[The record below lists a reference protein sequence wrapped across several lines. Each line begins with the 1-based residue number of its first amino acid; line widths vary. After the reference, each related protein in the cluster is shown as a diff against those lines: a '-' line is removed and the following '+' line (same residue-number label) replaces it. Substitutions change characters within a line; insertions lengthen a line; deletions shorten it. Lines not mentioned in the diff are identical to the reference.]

1 MARTLRNPTLDKRD
15 ARLRLKSGAKH
26 WGALGEL
33 GLHIGY
39 RRGPR
44 SGTWYARRMAEGR
57 YILTTLGATD
67 DATDADGRT
76 VLNYHQA
83 VAKARLW
90 WQSEGR
96 KALGLDEHKAGPYT
110 VGDACEDYLKY
121 FVAKGGKSEYA
132 TRRVIEVHIRPALGL
147 KDTAKLTSRHIRDWH
162 HALALAPKMLRTKRA
177 ARTRSAKPVDATD
190 GDAMRSRRASA
201 NRILTV
207 LKAVL
212 NHAWHERRLPSDE
225 AWRPVEPFKK
235 VDAPVVR
242 YLSRDECHLLVNTC
256 PTDLRTLVR
265 GALLTGARY
274 GELCRLRVAD
284 VNLDSGTL
292 AIRHAK
298 GGKPRHIILTDEGR
312 ELFTELTAG
321 RKSDANVFLRE
332 DGRGWGPAQQTRPI
346 RDACD
351 RAAIAPA
358 IGFHALRHTHA
369 TALAMAGVPMGVIA
383 KQLGHADSRITERH
397 YAHLAPSYVADTI
410 RASFPKLGLSG
421 GKSVSAL
428 RRT

>member
-1 MARTLRNPTLDKRD
+1 MARTLRNPTLDKRG

-44 SGTWYARRMAEGR
+44 SGTWYARRMAQGR

-90 WQSEGR
+90 WQSEGH

-162 HALALAPKMLRTKRA
+162 LRLHWPPRC
-177 ARTRSAKPVDATD
+177 
-190 GDAMRSRRASA
+190 
-201 NRILTV
+201 
-207 LKAVL
+207 
-212 NHAWHERRLPSDE
+212 
-225 AWRPVEPFKK
+225 F
-235 VDAPVVR
+235 
-242 YLSRDECHLLVNTC
+242 
-256 PTDLRTLVR
+256 
-265 GALLTGARY
+265 
-274 GELCRLRVAD
+274 EL
-284 VNLDSGTL
+284 
-292 AIRHAK
+292 
-298 GGKPRHIILTDEGR
+298 
-312 ELFTELTAG
+312 
-321 RKSDANVFLRE
+321 
-332 DGRGWGPAQQTRPI
+332 
-346 RDACD
+346 
-351 RAAIAPA
+351 
-358 IGFHALRHTHA
+358 
-369 TALAMAGVPMGVIA
+369 
-383 KQLGHADSRITERH
+383 
-397 YAHLAPSYVADTI
+397 
-410 RASFPKLGLSG
+410 
-421 GKSVSAL
+421 SAL
-428 RRT
+428 RGRGPPSP